1 MCIYSVHSLKCHTE
15 ELTSGQFCTFYKQN
29 NRMDKIERERAAHT
43 SFIIL
48 RSTSDLVDIIFKWV
62 LYLPIQILTV
72 FQWNGWNENWKLYF
86 ERIYYKHVF
95 YLHFSYTIF
104 TYTHTIF
111 TFIDSRIEWCNRLSF
126 FVVVVALHE

>member
-1 MCIYSVHSLKCHTE
+1 
-15 ELTSGQFCTFYKQN
+15 
-29 NRMDKIERERAAHT
+29 MDKIERERAAHT

-111 TFIDSRIEWCNRLSF
+111 TFMDSRIEWCNRLSF
-126 FVVVVALHE
+126 CCCCCCFAWINENFSLFPVTHPQTVFFLHWFSLINRRKT